1 MSEAGA
7 GAAQGAPV
15 GGLDALVDGAFAAM
29 EADGIDLGGEGFQTP
44 AKGKQATK
52 PKEETG
58 ELPDGLEEGE
68 EGEGGELELEGEEPE
83 EEEPDTRGT
92 REDPI
97 SVKDLPEDK
106 FIKIK
111 VDGREEIVSLRE
123 LADGHIRE
131 QTFRAKMKE
140 VKDLPAKIDALKDEF
155 TNRLTGTKSK
165 VNTLLSD
172 PKLLFQFFGQ
182 DPEMESVGMEFAR
195 LMAVQA
201 KADKENPIGKQQRM
215 LERQRTKLE
224 AERAEHERTT
234 REREQHR
241 QTSEAVQRRA
251 EALKPAWEGALREA
265 GFPAPTQELY
275 DLVNANVATATKRT
289 GKPISPED
297 FKAIAVRAIKFLDL
311 KPGGKKPA
319 PAAKPTKTP
328 EERKRAVKNP
338 HKRGSVDAL
347 IFGLPARRF

>member
-1 MSEAGA
+1 MSES
-7 GAAQGAPV
+7 GAAAGSAGPV

-29 EADGIDLGGEGFQTP
+29 EADGIDLGGEGLQTP

-52 PKEETG
+52 PKPEEEEPG
-58 ELPDGLEEGE
+58 EGQEGAEGE
-68 EGEGGELELEGEEPE
+68 ELELEGEEPE
-83 EEEPDTRGT
+83 DEELDTRGT
-92 REDPI
+92 KDDPI

-106 FIKIK
+106 FIKLKI
-111 VDGREEIVSLRE
+111 DGKEEIVSLRE

-140 VKDLPAKIDALKDEF
+140 VKDLPAKIDALKQEF
-155 TNRLTGTKSK
+155 GDRLTGTKSK
-165 VNTLLSD
+165 VNALLGD
-172 PKLLFQFFGQ
+172 AKMLFQFYGQ
-182 DPEMESVGMEFAR
+182 DPEMEAVGVEFAK
-195 LMAVQA
+195 LVANQL
-201 KADKENPIGKQQRM
+201 KADKENPLGKQQRT
-215 LERQRTKLE
+215 LQRQQEKLRQERE
-224 AERAEHERTT
+224 DHERTT

-289 GKPISPED
+289 GKPISPEE

-328 EERKRAVKNP
+328 EERKKAVKNP